1 MLIRQTAFIPAILC
15 AFALTACAT
24 QQQTPAQIEETATTV
39 TRADVMQMDTRF
51 LYLASQDAVKDGN
64 LELAIE
70 LLSALV
76 EKDES
81 AITPHIQLAALLLQT
96 GRQAEAEQ
104 HLTALLAEPTLSAEQ
119 HEELQMTRI
128 RMLVSQNKMNEALAQ
143 LDALLKS
150 QPAHIMAREM
160 QARILANQERM
171 DEALR
176 AIQEAISAED
186 LPEFRLLQAQL
197 FIKKNDLIQAKTSL
211 QRMLIL
217 EPDSD
222 MAAIMLSGIALKQN
236 RPEEAEKILRQFLA
250 THSEAPNVS
259 HALGKMLTEQNR
271 IVEAILVYRDADNA
285 SGGNSDILKSLG
297 MLYFRHQ
304 DFDKAVEIFARLV
317 KQEPIGHIRF
327 YYAAS
332 LEALQKNQQAREIY
346 ESINPAGPLG
356 LEAQVRLASIDFGE
370 NKLKQAENRLLNI
383 IKEKPDQMEAQLML
397 SGLRLAQEQFQKMLT
412 ETEPL
417 LGNSNIHPQILFNRA
432 VAFEHLKQYDDV
444 ETMLTRVL
452 AKNPKYSE
460 ALNFLGY
467 TYAIQNIHLDKAEA
481 LIIRALQEK
490 PKDGYYL
497 DSLAWVYFQGGN
509 YVKALA
515 TQKQALES
523 ISNDAVMFEHY
534 GDILW
539 KNGQTAPAREAWQKA
554 IDLNAVNSKQLKNK
568 ISGGLDAKQ

>member
-1 MLIRQTAFIPAILC
+1 MITRQTAFITILC

-24 QQQTPAQIEETATTV
+24 QQQMPEQVEETATTV
-39 TRADVMQMDTRF
+39 TRADVLQMDTRF

-70 LLSALV
+70 LLSVLV
-76 EKDES
+76 EKDAA

-96 GRQAEAEQ
+96 GRQVEAEQ
-104 HLTALLAEPTLSAEQ
+104 HITALLAEPALSNDQ
-119 HEELQMTRI
+119 REELQLTRI
-128 RMLVSQNKMNEALAQ
+128 RMLVSRGKMEEALAL
-143 LDALLKS
+143 LDTLLKT
-150 QPAHIMAREM
+150 QPAHLMAREM

-176 AIQEAISAED
+176 AIKAAISAED

-197 FIKKNDLIQAKTSL
+197 FIKKNDLIQAKVSL
-211 QRMLIL
+211 QRMLQL

-236 RPEEAEKILRQFLA
+236 KPEEAEDTLRQFLA
-250 THSEAPNVS
+250 THNEAPNVS
-259 HALGKMLTEQNR
+259 HSLGKLLIEQNR
-271 IVEAILVYRDADNA
+271 IVEAIIVYRDADSA

-304 DFDKAVEIFARLV
+304 DFDKAAETFARLV
-317 KQEPIGHIRF
+317 QEEPTDHVRF

-332 LEALQKNQQAREIY
+332 LEALQKTQQAREVY
-346 ESINPAGPLG
+346 ESINPAGPMG
-356 LEAQVRLASIDFGE
+356 MEAQVRLASIEFGE
-370 NKLKQAENRLLNI
+370 NKLKQAEKRLLNVV
-383 IKEKPDQMEAQLML
+383 KLQPDQMEAQLML
-397 SGLRLAQEQFQKMLT
+397 TGLWLAQEQFQKLLS
-412 ETEPL
+412 ETEAL
-417 LGNSNIHPQILFNRA
+417 LDNSNIHPQILFNRA
-432 VAFEHLKQYDDV
+432 VAFEHLKQYDNV
-444 ETMLTRVL
+444 ETMLMRVL

-467 TYAIQNIHLDKAEA
+467 TYAIQNINLDKAET
-481 LIIRALQEK
+481 LIKRALQEK
-490 PKDGYYL
+490 PNDGYYL
-497 DSLAWVYFQGGN
+497 DSLAWVYFQGGD

-539 KNGQTAPAREAWQKA
+539 KNGQLEPAREAWQKA

-568 ISGGLDAKQ
+568 ISGGPDANQ